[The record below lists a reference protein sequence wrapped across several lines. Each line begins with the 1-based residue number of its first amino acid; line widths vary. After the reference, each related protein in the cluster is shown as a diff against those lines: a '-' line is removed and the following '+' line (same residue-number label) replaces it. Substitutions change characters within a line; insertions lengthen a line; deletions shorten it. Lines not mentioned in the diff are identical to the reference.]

1 MRKTQVMISSLV
13 SLLFSFVGLWL
24 LGNSEIMSGRLV
36 VIAANLLFLLIIFSC
51 LHKNNVASPPISE
64 VAELIKLGK
73 LEGWEN
79 TLNIKKHHQELFFIV
94 HEFTLVIKKFR
105 SSVKDIL
112 KLSNVV
118 IETTNDSTEI
128 SKSMLTA
135 NNAVSAGAEQQ
146 AQDTEICLQTISA
159 LSDKFDNVSHA
170 ICITEDKIQNLYQL
184 NAIGNDN
191 MSNTRVRSEEAKNTF
206 SNVMNTVVKLKDSAN
221 NINQI
226 VGAMTQIA
234 NQTNLLSLNAS
245 IEAARAGEFGKG
257 FSVVA
262 GEIRKLAEQSF
273 RSSKQ
278 IADIISSIQG
288 EIETTVDL
296 ISSTADKIEAQTQSV
311 NEVSTTFKDIDE
323 NVKEVVVQ
331 QTVVKDSMTELLNMK
346 NKLTDAIIN
355 VATIAQESAATAE
368 ETTSMNMQLKQSGE
382 VLYDLA
388 NKLKDTVEDVFS
400 YVNKYDVQE
409 EQKKRM
415 KIALVTVNPGDNPFN
430 KAMVENARKTA
441 DKYDYELLVKWP
453 KHPNHEE
460 QAEIVEEL
468 CKEGIQYLIIVPASA
483 EKITSIINNM
493 HERGIATICIDSDAP
508 NSKRISYIGTDNYAA
523 GRNAGKLIAK
533 CLGGT
538 GNIIVSS
545 PQATWPNMQQRIQ
558 GIVDYLADYPQI
570 KMIASQTGYVDLN
583 ERSKDLERVIKEYP
597 HFDMI
602 VGINTSFTQIVD
614 KLKSKGILNGKK
626 MIGFDNVP
634 DNIRAL
640 QDGTLHA
647 VLAQRQDI
655 FAQVAIKCIYE
666 HSSRKVINKIE
677 NLDTYEINKIN
688 MRH

>member
-1 MRKTQVMISSLV
+1 MRKAQVMISSLV

-24 LGNSEIMSGRLV
+24 LGNSEIMSGCLV
-36 VIAANLLFLLIIFSC
+36 VIAGNLLFLLIIFSC
-51 LHKNNVASPPISE
+51 LRNNNVTSEPISE

-73 LEGWEN
+73 LTDWEN
-79 TLNIKKHHQELFFIV
+79 ALKIKNRHQDLFFIV

-105 SSVKDIL
+105 SSVKEIL
-112 KLSNVV
+112 RLSNVV

-135 NNAVSAGAEQQ
+135 NHAVSTGAEQQ
-146 AQDTEICLQTISA
+146 AQDTETCLQTISA

-170 ICITEDKIQNLYQL
+170 IHITEDKIQNLYQL
-184 NAIGNDN
+184 NAIGNEN
-191 MSNTRVRSEEAKNTF
+191 MSNTRVKSEEAKDTF
-206 SNVMNTVVKLKDSAN
+206 SHVMSTVVKLKDSAN

-226 VGAMTQIA
+226 VGAMTEIA

-296 ISSTADKIEAQTQSV
+296 ISSTAGKIEAQAESV
-311 NEVSTTFKDIDE
+311 NEVSTTFQNIDE

-331 QTVVKDSMTELLNMK
+331 QTVVKDSMIELLNMK

-368 ETTSMNMQLKQSGE
+368 ETTSMNMQLKQSDE

-388 NKLKDTVEDVFS
+388 KKLKDTVEDVFS

-409 EQKKRM
+409 EQKNRV

-441 DKYDYELLVKWP
+441 NKYDYELLVKWP

-460 QAEIVEEL
+460 QAQIVEEL
-468 CKEGIQYLIIVPASA
+468 CKEDIKYLIIVPASA
-483 EKITSIINNM
+483 DKITALINNM

-508 NSKRISYIGTDNYAA
+508 KSKRISYIGTDNYSA
-523 GRNAGKLIAK
+523 GRNVGKLIAK
-533 CLGGT
+533 YLDGT
-538 GNIIVSS
+538 GNVILSS
-545 PQATWPNMQQRIQ
+545 PQETWPNMQQRIQ
-558 GIVDYLADYPQI
+558 GIIDYLVDYPQVKI
-570 KMIASQTGYVDLN
+570 IASQTGYVDVD
-583 ERSKDLERVIKEYP
+583 ERSRDLERVIREYP

-602 VGINTSFTQIVD
+602 VGINTSFTQVVD

-640 QDGTLHA
+640 KDGTLHA
-647 VLAQRQDI
+647 IIAQRQDI

-666 HSSRKVINKIE
+666 HSICNAINEIE
-677 NLDTYEINKIN
+677 NLDTYEINKIS
-688 MRH
+688 MKH